1 MLCRIRRQLS
11 LSGLYHENG
20 NWIADDDDGGVG
32 FNSRLHITL
41 ERGEY
46 ILEARDSH
54 GEGIAFTL
62 LVE

>member
-1 MLCRIRRQLS
+1 